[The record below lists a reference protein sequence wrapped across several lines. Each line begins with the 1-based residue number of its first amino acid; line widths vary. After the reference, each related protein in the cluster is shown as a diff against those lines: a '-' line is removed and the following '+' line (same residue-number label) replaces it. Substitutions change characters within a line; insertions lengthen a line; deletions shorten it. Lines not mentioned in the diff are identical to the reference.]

1 VSGAA
6 RPRTDW
12 RRLGGLAAGLAVLA
26 FLAYALVDGW
36 SKVSDY
42 DWQLDPPL
50 FALGLAVLIAFYW
63 TSGIGYGAIIERLHQ
78 PAPPGRITLSI
89 WARSLL
95 GRYVPGSVL
104 MVVSRVVL
112 SAEQGVPKR
121 VSLAAIAYEQAL
133 SLGVAASGAVA
144 FVALYSDLGHGGE
157 LWLLGLVP
165 LVLLALHPRV
175 FGPASSWALR
185 KAKREPIAKLLSG
198 GEVAAL
204 VGWYLLIAGLL
215 VIGIWLIVRAAAG
228 PEIGGPGLV
237 GLGFLLAYAVA
248 IVLVIFPSGLGVRD
262 GAFALA
268 LAQSEGVS
276 GGVAVTLSVGVRL
289 VLMVVELAFVGAVV
303 VAGRR
308 VPRPEPDG

>member
-1 VSGAA
+1 MTAA

-12 RRLGGLAAGLAVLA
+12 RRLGGLAAGVAVLG
-26 FLAYALVDGW
+26 FLGYALVDGW
-36 SKVSDY
+36 SKVSEY
-42 DWQLDPPL
+42 DWELDPPL
-50 FALGLAVLIAFYW
+50 FALGLAALIAFYW
-63 TSGIGYGAIIERLHQ
+63 TSGIGYGAIVERLHQ
-78 PAPPGRITLSI
+78 PAPPGRVTLSI

-112 SAEQGVPKR
+112 SAERGVPKR
-121 VSLAAIAYEQAL
+121 VSLAATAYEQAL
-133 SLGVAASGAVA
+133 SLGVAAAGAVA
-144 FVALYSDLGHGGE
+144 FIALYSDLGKGGE

-185 KAKREPIAKLLSG
+185 KARREPMAKLLTG
-198 GEVAAL
+198 GQVAAL
-204 VGWYLLIAGLL
+204 VGWYLVIAGLL
-215 VIGIWLIVRAAAG
+215 VAGVWLIVRSAAG
-228 PEIGGPGLV
+228 PEVGGPGLV

-268 LAQSEGVS
+268 LSQNVS
-276 GGVAVTLSVGVRL
+276 GAVAVTLSVGVRL
-289 VLMVVELAFVGAVV
+289 VLMVVELAFVAAVV

-308 VPRPEPDG
+308 APRPEPGG